1 MYFVISKSA
10 VHEYMILLI
19 ILVVWFEKVEDDLLQ
34 EIKAIACIN
43 YYMRYVEQ
51 IPTVLVTF
59 VQATFVFC
67 DICPYQECPSS
78 NWPNYDETLEVG
90 FWEY

>member
-1 MYFVISKSA
+1 MYSLLHEILEAVPKRMGVFSRLNEAFDETLKISSW
-10 VHEYMILLI
+10 E
-19 ILVVWFEKVEDDLLQ
+19 
-34 EIKAIACIN
+34 
-43 YYMRYVEQ
+43 YVEQ
-51 IPTVLVTF
+51 IPTVMVTF